1 MKSVN
6 LPLQI
11 VNKCCL
17 SRVYLYKPMDKIIKK
32 INIPLFKC
40 LLRSSSTEYLN
51 KFQTWSLSMWQTILN
66 VRQFKMMDKPFQK
79 RQPEPTKL

>member
-11 VNKCCL
+11 VNKRCL
-17 SRVYLYKPMDKIIKK
+17 SRVYLYKTMDKIIKK
-32 INIPLFKC
+32 INIPLLKC

-79 RQPEPTKL
+79 RQPEPAKL